1 MGDGKGAAGRHVPWE
16 HLAPLGKAGCSPSA
30 TSWGGGREKAAP
42 SCVAAVC
49 RQRCAGQLPR
59 EARRCPKVGLKSFSW
74 FRVWSEELL
83 QSMVVWEKR
92 ASG

>member
-1 MGDGKGAAGRHVPWE
+1 M
-16 HLAPLGKAGCSPSA
+16 
-30 TSWGGGREKAAP
+30 
-42 SCVAAVC
+42 AAVC